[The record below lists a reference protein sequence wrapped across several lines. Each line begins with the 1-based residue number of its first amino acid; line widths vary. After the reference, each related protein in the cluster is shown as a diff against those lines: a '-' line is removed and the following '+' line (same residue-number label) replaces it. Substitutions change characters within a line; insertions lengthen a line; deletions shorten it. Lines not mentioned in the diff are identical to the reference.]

1 MNRYQDIQIQKDQ
14 TGRRYKKTIVLP
26 SIEPSELDT
35 YIIGQY
41 GDRLDLLAFKY
52 YGDSSYWWIIAL
64 ANDLGKGDLTVPVGV
79 QIRIPADQYSIEA
92 EYKELNN
99 IG

>member
-1 MNRYQDIQIQKDQ
+1 MDRYKNITLQKDQ
-14 TGRRYKKTIVLP
+14 TGRRFRKTVVLP
-26 SIEPSELDT
+26 TIEPTENDI

-52 YGDSSYWWIIAL
+52 YGDASYWWIIAL

-79 QIRIPADQYSIEA
+79 QVRIPADQYSIE
-92 EYKELNN
+92 EDYKRINN

>member
-52 YGDSSYWWIIAL
+52 YGDSSYWWIIA
-64 ANDLGKGDLTVPVGV
+64 A
-79 QIRIPADQYSIEA
+79 AS
-92 EYKELNN
+92 N
-99 IG
+99 IGWGLQVPPGTLIKIPRDLDKVIGIIL